1 MKTIFNS
8 KWTKFIKLLVIG
20 ILLTFASV
28 FCATDPDAPIST
40 KIAGWV
46 GIFFFGI
53 GGMYAIVRD
62 LRKILKGESYVQILT
77 DGLLI
82 YKTLIRWKNIVGFSK
97 CNGGVLVFTNNVEE
111 RLAEAT
117 IIKKMNIKF
126 SLWISKTDILAPE
139 LGFEGTCNDFIAQ
152 CQDAIRK
159 FETKKQ

>member
-1 MKTIFNS
+1 MKAIFNN
-8 KWTKFIKLLVIG
+8 KWAKLIKLLVYT
-20 ILLTFASV
+20 ILLATASV
-28 FCATDPDAPIST
+28 FCAISPDTPLLI
-40 KIAGWV
+40 KITGWV
-46 GIFFFGI
+46 GMFFFGI
-53 GGMYAIVRD
+53 GGTYAFVRD
-62 LRKILKGESYVQILT
+62 LRNILKGESYVQILT